1 MHAGKEFEDK
11 YGVDHCTE
19 ERCLCW
25 SDLCNGGGTTVG
37 VPRAEV
43 TAVFIV
49 MAVAGIRRQDGI
61 MYVPTAMP
69 SVFE

>member
-11 YGVDHCTE
+11 YGVDHCAE

-37 VPRAEV
+37 VHHAEV
-43 TAVFIV
+43 TA
-49 MAVAGIRRQDGI
+49 AVAAFIIMSLDSDGK